1 MDGLAPARETMLLL
15 LTMPFGPGWGEL
27 LFRFVPFVLFL
38 ELPVYLLILLGALR
52 HALRR
57 DFATPRACT
66 QFPRVTCLVTCYNEG
81 EAVARTITSLA
92 EQRYPGFIE
101 IIPLV
106 DGAIQNHRTY
116 AAARAME
123 PVVRRMANR
132 SLRVVPKWQR
142 GGAVSSLNLGLQL
155 ATGEVVLAVDG
166 DTSFDNDMVRHMACH
181 FNDPA
186 VIGVAGNLRVRNAG
200 VNLLTRLQA
209 LEYLLAI
216 NVSRVGQGEFG
227 VVHVISGAL
236 GGFRRSFLEK
246 MGGYDSGT
254 AQDGDITLRMKHY
267 FGRHPHLRL
276 VFEPRAIGHTDAP
289 ENWRTFFRQRQRW
302 DGDLYYLYIRKH
314 SRSFLPRLQGWKNVI
329 LQVWT
334 GLYFQMVMP
343 YIIIIYST
351 AVFVLFPPGVVLGTW
366 AMVYL
371 LYTLINGLLFA
382 VHMALFSERPRADWR
397 LVWLLPLQP
406 LFMFLQRVNNALA
419 TLKQMTC
426 SAHLDSSMA
435 PWWVLRKSRF

>member
-1 MDGLAPARETMLLL
+1 MDVLVQARETMLLL

-289 ENWRTFFRQRQRW
+289 ETWRTFFRQRQRW
-302 DGDLYYLYIRKH
+302 DGDLY
-314 SRSFLPRLQGWKNVI
+314 
-329 LQVWT
+329 
-334 GLYFQMVMP
+334 
-343 YIIIIYST
+343 
-351 AVFVLFPPGVVLGTW
+351 
-366 AMVYL
+366 
-371 LYTLINGLLFA
+371 
-382 VHMALFSERPRADWR
+382 
-397 LVWLLPLQP
+397 
-406 LFMFLQRVNNALA
+406 
-419 TLKQMTC
+419 
-426 SAHLDSSMA
+426 
-435 PWWVLRKSRF
+435 